1 MQGQKALIFHQKYLN
16 LCSKNEWRSCRFGME
31 RRWVINDRMF
41 IFGGAISLSLAS
53 CEMAPLWIRFV
64 GPAHPIDAQSDSGEF
79 GAQSNTLNSLSCSSF
94 RNSFCSVAGALCWKR
109 ALSSG
114 NTTAMKWCTWS
125 ATMFRSVVRVK
136 VTFSWMPGPKV
147 SQQNIAQSIRL
158 PLPTCFSSHSA
169 SCCHVFFRQAPQTLP
184 AILLI

>member
-1 MQGQKALIFHQKYLN
+1 MKVLHVWNGTKVSNSLLN
-16 LCSKNEWRSCRFGME
+16 VNFWGSYPFRSGKLWDGTSMDWICWSSTSYRCS
-31 RRWVINDRMF
+31 
-41 IFGGAISLSLAS
+41 
-53 CEMAPLWIRFV
+53 IRFWGIWSPKQHLELV
-64 GPAHPIDAQSDSGEF
+64 VMFLKP
-79 GAQSNTLNSLSCSSF
+79 F

-125 ATMFRSVVRVK
+125 ATMFRLVVRVK

-158 PLPTCFSSHSA
+158 PSPTCFSSHSA
-169 SCCHVFFRQAPQTLP
+169 SCCHVFLRQAPQTLP